1 MNFTTDTIKQI
12 FKNLQDYNPTV
23 SSLIDKV
30 TKVLIPVSLA
40 LLTILFMVEWLE
52 LRKQLIKEGGTP
64 TMELLANM
72 AMKYLLA
79 YALVMLSPH
88 LVDALIWLG
97 IQISEWIN
105 SVMPSQNL
113 KNTIPAIKGS
123 IAWYEKP
130 FLYVL
135 MAIAQVVDWLGSW
148 ITSIIVYLRAIS
160 LFFYK
165 GLAPLMVVFFI
176 NDEMRSISIGF
187 LKQVGAL
194 VIQGV
199 LLILIIGIYPAIVS
213 ADFLT
218 VTASGDFLTN
228 VGAFFTVIGKAVIFI
243 LLIIG
248 SQRLANKL
256 MGVLV

>member
-1 MNFTTDTIKQI
+1 MDVTTDTVRQI
-12 FKNLQDYNPTV
+12 FKNLHDYNPVV
-23 SSLIDKV
+23 SGVIDKV
-30 TKVLIPVSLA
+30 TKVLIPISLA
-40 LLTILFMVEWLE
+40 LLAILFMVEWLE
-52 LRKQLIKEGGTP
+52 FRKQLIKEGGTP
-64 TMELLANM
+64 TMELLANL
-72 AMKYLLA
+72 AIKYIMA
-79 YALVMLSPH
+79 YALIMLSPYI
-88 LVDALIWLG
+88 VDAVIWLG

-113 KNTIPAIKGS
+113 KTTIPTIKGS

-148 ITSIIVYLRAIS
+148 ITSIIVYLRALT

-165 GLAPLMVVFFI
+165 GLAPLMVVFFM
-176 NDEMRSISIGF
+176 NDELRSISLGF
-187 LKQVGAL
+187 LKQLGAL
-194 VIQGV
+194 VIQGS

-213 ADFLT
+213 SDFLT
-218 VTASGDFLTN
+218 VSASGDFLSN
-228 VGAFFTVIGKAVIFI
+228 VGAFFSVIGKAVIFI

-256 MGVLV
+256 MGVLG